1 MVNIY
6 LSEFLSKVAANL
18 HTPLTLPNPIQ
29 TLKTINMENEA
40 TNPAYYQTALNG
52 WIKLNGIAGEMED
65 CDCWVLR
72 DDGEIFL
79 SPKGEFI
86 AIGDYEYY
94 QPIIKPKELPN
105 DFKVTT

>member
-1 MVNIY
+1 M
-6 LSEFLSKVAANL
+6 S
-18 HTPLTLPNPIQ
+18 
-29 TLKTINMENEA
+29 NEEL
-40 TNPAYYQTALNG
+40 NPASCQTAVSSSAFDG

-65 CDCWVLR
+65 CDCWLLR

-94 QPIIKPKELPN
+94 QPIRKPNHLPN
-105 DFKVTT
+105 GFKINK

>member
-1 MVNIY
+1 MSTEVQNTTC
-6 LSEFLSKVAANL
+6 SQHDAK
-18 HTPLTLPNPIQ
+18 LPVSGS
-29 TLKTINMENEA
+29 
-40 TNPAYYQTALNG
+40 ALNG
-52 WIKLNGIAGEMED
+52 WIKLNGIPGEMQD

-94 QPIIKPKELPN
+94 QPIIKPKTLPN
-105 DFKVTT
+105 DFKVT

>member
-1 MVNIY
+1 MKRLIEK
-6 LSEFLSKVAANL
+6 LKLLFASQPRLR
-18 HTPLTLPNPIQ
+18 Q
-29 TLKTINMENEA
+29 TCVSGSA
-40 TNPAYYQTALNG
+40 FDW

-65 CDCWVLR
+65 CDCWLLR

-94 QPIIKPKELPN
+94 QPIRKPNHLPN
-105 DFKVTT
+105 GFKINK